1 MTNDNLK
8 PYPFCGEKAEIE
20 TNKDGSK
27 VHVVCSLCYARTD
40 DYYLDYS
47 DYAIQDWNRRTPT
60 DSTNSDE
67 LLSALA
73 KLLTAMREV
82 AVLIE
87 P

>member
-1 MTNDNLK
+1 MTNESLK
-8 PYPFCGEKAEIE
+8 PCPFCGEKAEIE
-20 TNKDGSK
+20 TNEDGSK

-47 DYAIQDWNRRTPT
+47 DYAIQDWNRRTPANN
-60 DSTNSDE
+60 TNSDE